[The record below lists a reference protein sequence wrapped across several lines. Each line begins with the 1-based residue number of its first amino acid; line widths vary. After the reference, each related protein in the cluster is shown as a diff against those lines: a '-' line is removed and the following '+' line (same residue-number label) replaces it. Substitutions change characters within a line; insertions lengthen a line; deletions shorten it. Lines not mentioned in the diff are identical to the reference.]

1 VWPGIRTWI
10 RSASNYPC
18 LRYEE
23 NPGGC
28 TGYPE
33 NHWDSF
39 FVSLKYGKKNGFDW
53 FPRFK
58 SKGIEFEV
66 GTSICSGS

>member
-1 VWPGIRTWI
+1 VWPGIRAWM
-10 RSASNYPC
+10 RSAGMYPC
-18 LRYEE
+18 LRHEE

-39 FVSLKYGKKNGFDW
+39 FISPKCGKRVGLTGILNSNPRGLNLK
-53 FPRFK
+53 
-58 SKGIEFEV
+58 
-66 GTSICSGS
+66 